1 MMGKKGALKAASL
14 GERGIIDM
22 IRSELD
28 SRGAAQP
35 DPPLPHPDDASAM
48 RLPDGRFLVI
58 KTDMFV
64 RRTDAPRGMRHQSMG
79 WKAITMN
86 VSDLAAKGAMPAAAM
101 VAMGI
106 PRGYGADALRLFFR
120 GLSEAARHYGF
131 PILGGDVGEARD
143 LSASVFLAGYANKLV
158 RRSGARPGDIL
169 AVTGEFGSTGAA
181 YKLLLEGKAAPP
193 HLKRALHRSVFS
205 PRARLAEG
213 VALADSGLASSS
225 MDSSDGLAFT
235 LHSLA
240 RSSSCGFEIT
250 ALPVS
255 APALEFA
262 RIHGISAE
270 GLALHGGEEYELAVT
285 IPPDRW
291 GSAVEAVAGAGGR
304 LIRIGVATEG
314 SGVRMVSGG
323 VREIPED
330 GWEHLRQEG
339 HASCAR

>member
-64 RRTDAPRGMRHQSMG
+64 RRTDAPRGMRHLSMG

-101 VAMGI
+101 VALGV
-106 PRGYGADALRLFFR
+106 PKGYGAGALRLFFR
-120 GLSEAARHYGF
+120 GISEAARHYGF
-131 PILGGDVGEARD
+131 PVLGGDVGEARD
-143 LSASVFLAGYANKLV
+143 LCASVFLVGYAGRIVK
-158 RRSGARPGDIL
+158 RGGARPGDIV

-181 YKLLLEGKAAPP
+181 YRILLEGMSAPAP
-193 HLKRALHRSVFS
+193 LRRALCRRVFS
-205 PRARLAEG
+205 PLARLREG
-213 VALADSGLASSS
+213 VALAESGCLSSS

-235 LHSLA
+235 LHSLSK
-240 RSSSCGFEIT
+240 SSGCGFDLTSI
-250 ALPVS
+250 PVS
-255 APALEFA
+255 KAAIDFA

-270 GLALHGGEEYELAVT
+270 DLALRGGEEYELAVT
-285 IPPDRW
+285 VPPERW
-291 GSAVEAVAGAGGR
+291 DDAAAAAASAGGS
-304 LIRIGVATEG
+304 LIRIGTAVEG
-314 SGVRMVSGG
+314 SGVRLVSGG
-323 VREIPED
+323 VRELPED
-330 GWEHLRQEG
+330 GWEHLR
-339 HASCAR
+339 

>member
-22 IRSELD
+22 IRSELV

-64 RRTDAPRGMRHQSMG
+64 RRTDAPRGMRHLSMG

-86 VSDLAAKGAMPAAAM
+86 VSDMAAKGAMPAAAM
-101 VAMGI
+101 VALGI
-106 PRGYGADALRLFFR
+106 PRGYGAGALRLFFR
-120 GLSEAARHYGF
+120 GVSEAARHYGF

-143 LSASVFLAGYANKLV
+143 LCASVFLVGYAGSLV
-158 RRSGARPGDIL
+158 RRSGAHPGDIL

-181 YKLLLEGKAAPP
+181 YRILLERMAAPAP
-193 HLKRALHRSVFS
+193 LRRALCRSVFN
-205 PRARLAEG
+205 PRARLREG
-213 VALADSGLASSS
+213 VALADSGSLSSS

-240 RSSSCGFEIT
+240 KSSGCGFELT
-250 ALPVS
+250 SLPIS
-255 APALEFA
+255 GHALEFA
-262 RIHGISAE
+262 RLHSISAE
-270 GLALHGGEEYELAVT
+270 SLALRGGEEYELAVT
-285 IPPDRW
+285 VPPERW
-291 GSAVEAVAGAGGR
+291 GDAMGVAAAAGGR
-304 LIRIGVATEG
+304 LIRIGTAVEG
-314 SGVRMVSGG
+314 SGVRLTSGG
-323 VREIPED
+323 ARELPED
-330 GWEHLRQEG
+330 GWEHLR
-339 HASCAR
+339 

>member
-64 RRTDAPRGMRHQSMG
+64 RRTDAPRGMRHLSMG

-86 VSDLAAKGAMPAAAM
+86 VSDMAAKGAMPAAAM
-101 VAMGI
+101 VALGI
-106 PRGYGADALRLFFR
+106 PRGYGAGALRLFFR
-120 GLSEAARHYGF
+120 GASEAARHYGF

-143 LSASVFLAGYANKLV
+143 LCASVFLVGYAGRIVK
-158 RRSGARPGDIL
+158 RGGARPGDIV

-181 YKLLLEGKAAPP
+181 YRILLEGMSAPAP
-193 HLKRALHRSVFS
+193 LRRALCRRVFS
-205 PRARLAEG
+205 PLARLREG
-213 VALADSGLASSS
+213 VALAESGCLSSS

-235 LHSLA
+235 LHSLSK
-240 RSSSCGFEIT
+240 SSGCGFDLTSI
-250 ALPVS
+250 PVS
-255 APALEFA
+255 KAAIDFA

-270 GLALHGGEEYELAVT
+270 DLALRGGEEYELAVT
-285 IPPDRW
+285 VPPERW
-291 GSAVEAVAGAGGR
+291 GDAMEVAAAAGGS
-304 LIRIGVATEG
+304 LIRIGTAVEG
-314 SGVRMVSGG
+314 SGVRLTSGG
-323 VREIPED
+323 VRELPED
-330 GWEHLRQEG
+330 GWEHFR
-339 HASCAR
+339 